1 VLRQRGR
8 RYLRLLSLGCFGR
21 RLSFR
26 LRRGMDLGAD
36 AIFMLL
42 SEQDFDVLF
51 APCRPAAGPQ
61 AVPVAPSSPSRTR
74 SPEPLVTG
82 EALVDDARTTTPTRG
97 VAEGVTTSPSV
108 TDTRAGSSLNATEGV
123 ETSAG
128 GVGATT
134 SPTVVDVD
142 PIRVVPDGAR
152 DVAEDQPQIDLASG
166 GPEVS
171 GAQVP
176 PSSTSSLRLP
186 RRSINW
192 DHTP

>member
-1 VLRQRGR
+1 
-8 RYLRLLSLGCFGR
+8 
-21 RLSFR
+21 
-26 LRRGMDLGAD
+26 
-36 AIFMLL
+36 
-42 SEQDFDVLF
+42 
-51 APCRPAAGPQ
+51 
-61 AVPVAPSSPSRTR
+61 VPVAPSSPSRKR
-74 SPEPLVTG
+74 SPEPLVAG

-97 VAEGVTTSPSV
+97 VAEGVTASPAV
-108 TDTRAGSSLNATEGV
+108 TDTRAGSSLHAAEGV

-142 PIRVVPDGAR
+142 PIRAVLDGAR
-152 DVAEDQPQIDLASG
+152 DVAKDQPQIDLAPG

-192 DHTP
+192 DHTLGRMIGSRTMRTCGLCRPALSPSTMHSL